1 MFKKF
6 NAYLMGYYGMQN
18 TGDDVLQ
25 YTSRWAIQH
34 LLKCKSTLVSSAAS
48 STCTEFGD
56 VTGIPVAK
64 FRGQQRFLHYKNAL
78 QSEKVV
84 FGGGSVLHSEKDIQF
99 KRHLIALANRKSS
112 RCVGVGI
119 ESFNTIGAE
128 KACAKFLSECG
139 FVGVRDAKSLDIA
152 RSIAP
157 NANVQLT
164 FDLAPLL
171 LCHQSNRL
179 VPIER
184 KGLMFNFCQQATD
197 AFGNI
202 NAENEQRRVTMAIA
216 AIEKTW
222 LDTNEEIYLLDF
234 NGHPVFGDF
243 HVHQQIIAGL
253 PEHIPVTHIN
263 YDPNPFRVLQRI
275 AGFKATVS
283 MRLHSAI
290 LAFMANTPSISI
302 NYHSKC
308 KSWCEQV
315 GVAQQYQ
322 FDAKDLCPQALANSI
337 KESIGISFAKP
348 TMKVDEA
355 IQAALLNW
363 G

>member
-18 TGDDVLQ
+18 TGDDVLL
-25 YTSRWAIQH
+25 YTSRWAIH
-34 LLKCKSTLVSSAAS
+34 NLLGCQRTLVSSAAPIK
-48 STCTEFGD
+48 CAEFGD
-56 VTGIPVAK
+56 IAAVPGVK
-64 FRGQQRFLHYKNAL
+64 FRGQHRFLHYKNAL
-78 QSEKVV
+78 QSERVI

-99 KRHLIALANRKSS
+99 KRHLITLANRESS

-119 ESFNTIGAE
+119 EPFQSVGAE
-128 KACAKFLSECG
+128 KACTKLLSECG
-139 FVGVRDAKSLDIA
+139 FVGVRDAKSLEIA
-152 RSIAP
+152 NAIAP

-164 FDLAPLL
+164 FDLAPLM
-171 LCHQSNRL
+171 LCHQSNHL

-184 KGLMFNFCQQATD
+184 KGVMFNLCQQAID
-197 AFGNI
+197 AFGNV
-202 NAENEQRRVTMAIA
+202 NAENEQRRVKMAIA

-222 LDTNEEIYLLDF
+222 LDTNEDIYLLDF

-243 HVHQQIIAGL
+243 HVHQQILAGL
-253 PEHIPVTHIN
+253 SEHIPVTHIT

-290 LAFMANTPSISI
+290 LSYMANTPSISI

-308 KSWCEQV
+308 KNWCEQV
-315 GVAQQYQ
+315 GVAEQYQ
-322 FDAKDLCPQALANSI
+322 FDAQDVCPQTLAETIRSGIGMGFALPI
-337 KESIGISFAKP
+337 I
-348 TMKVDEA
+348 KVDEA